1 MKMRTYGMVPIA
13 LFILLRMGEAYAETE
28 PAEITIHILGGHKAV
43 ISALLEAVDGGTPV
57 TGIAELD
64 SLAATYG
71 LIGIYRKGRSSG
83 FYRYRFRPTFGYRF
97 RLTFPSGAD
106 VAAISGAYWSLP
118 YIQLTKPDPLPEA
131 QARKM
136 HRPFDVEN
144 VRLRLPAK
152 VGAGTASGAVFTA
165 VAVKG
170 NILLGAI
177 IGCSV
182 GFPLGAS
189 SIDPYDSLP
198 ITLLAGVIP
207 GAAGIL
213 WLSNSNSSNGFVMG
227 FVGPIIGSLYAS
239 EKSRE
244 PPQARRISFALSPTP
259 DSGLSAAITLHF

>member
-57 TGIAELD
+57 TGIAALD

-71 LIGIYRKGRSSG
+71 LIGIYRKDRISP
-83 FYRYRFRPTFGYRF
+83 FYGYRF
-97 RLTFPSGAD
+97 RLTFPPGED
-106 VAAISGAYWSLP
+106 VAAMAGAYWILP